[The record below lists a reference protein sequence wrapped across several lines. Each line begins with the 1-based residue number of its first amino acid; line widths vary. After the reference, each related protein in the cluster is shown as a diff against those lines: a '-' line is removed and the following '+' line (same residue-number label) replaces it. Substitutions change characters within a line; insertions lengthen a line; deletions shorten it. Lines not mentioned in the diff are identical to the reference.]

1 MKVCTTVIITV
12 LGASVA
18 FGDQLTDDFN
28 RADTTY
34 STNGAMIGMGWNT
47 SEPDVTG
54 EVWRVSSNEV
64 QCDII
69 GATDPA
75 ILYNAAVPLD
85 SEFTCSADVK
95 LQGAYG
101 GIVFN
106 YQNATNYYVAR
117 IRGWGGLYQIL
128 RVVNG
133 ETHTVLSETT
143 APEDAFSGTN
153 YYTLAVTSDNAYNF
167 TLEITK
173 RGESLVLNPVT
184 NATDAAAAFAGGYAG
199 LYCGSNSGSPD
210 TRFDNFNVQTAIQSS
225 TQVVDYFF
233 RADTAYSTNGT
244 LIGADW
250 HTSEP
255 GEAGEQWRIQ
265 SNQLEC
271 DVTGATDPAILYN
284 TAVALDTNFTYSADV
299 KLHGAYGGIVF
310 HYQDANNYYAARIR
324 SYGGVYQIL
333 RVVDGGVH
341 TIINQ
346 SNPTESFVGNQYY
359 TFTVTSDNAYNFT
372 LEITKQGQ
380 SEVLNPVTNATD
392 AASAFTG
399 GYAGMYC
406 GSNTASPDT
415 RFDNF
420 NLAVM
425 GAGPTGYDAWAAGW
439 GVDIGAEGDDYDEDG
454 LANLYEYGLGGN
466 PINPLDQGTSPE
478 FGVAN
483 IGGINWFGYV
493 HPQLSDPDS
502 GLDYHLE
509 LTDDL
514 AGGAWT
520 NAGYTVTGTN
530 VTGSTL
536 DLVTNVTDT
545 VAGSKFIRLVIES
558 L

>member
-1 MKVCTTVIITV
+1 MKVCTAIIITV

-28 RADTTY
+28 RADTAY
-34 STNGAMIGMGWNT
+34 STNGSMIGMGWNT

-128 RVVNG
+128 RVEDGGV
-133 ETHTVLSETT
+133 HVVLSEAT
-143 APEDAFSGTN
+143 APENAFTGTE
-153 YYTLAVTSDNAYNF
+153 YYTITVSSDNASNF
-167 TLEITK
+167 TLEIA
-173 RGESLVLNPVT
+173 RQGETEVLNPVT
-184 NATDAAAAFAGGYAG
+184 NATDLAAAFAGGYAG
-199 LYCGSNSGSPD
+199 FYCGSNSGSPD
-210 TRFDNFNVQTAIQSS
+210 TRFDNFKVETAIQSS

-233 RADTAYSTNGT
+233 RADTAYSTNGAM
-244 LIGADW
+244 IGADW
-250 HTSEP
+250 NTSEP
-255 GEAGEQWRIQ
+255 GEAGEQWRVQ

-271 DVTGATDPAILYN
+271 DITGATDPAILYN
-284 TAVALDTNFTYSADV
+284 TAAVLDTNFTYSADV
-299 KLHGAYGGIVF
+299 KLQGAYGGIVF

-341 TIINQ
+341 TVLNK
-346 SNPTESFVGNQYY
+346 SDGDFGGNQFY

-372 LEITKQGQ
+372 LEITKQGE

-392 AASAFTG
+392 AGAAFTG
-399 GYAGMYC
+399 GYAGLYC
-406 GSNTASPDT
+406 GSNNGSPDT

-420 NLAVM
+420 NLSVM
-425 GAGPTGYDAWAAGW
+425 GAGPSGYDAWAAKW
-439 GVDIGAEGDDYDEDG
+439 GIDIGAKGDDYDGDG
-454 LANLYEYGLGGN
+454 LSNLYEYGLGGN
-466 PINPLDQGTSPE
+466 PTNPLDQGTAPE
-478 FGVAN
+478 FSIVDSSGSNV
-483 IGGINWFGYV
+483 FLYV
-493 HPQLSDPDS
+493 HPQLSDPNS

-509 LTDDL
+509 LVDDL
-514 AGGAWT
+514 TGGTWT
-520 NAGYTVTGTN
+520 NAGYAVVGTN
-530 VTGSTL
+530 ITGSTL
-536 DLVTNVTDT
+536 DFVTNAVDT
-545 VAGSKFIRLVIES
+545 VAGRKFISLVIE
-558 L
+558 

>member
-1 MKVCTTVIITV
+1 MKLCTTIIIAV
-12 LGASVA
+12 LGVSVA

-28 RADTTY
+28 RADTAY
-34 STNGAMIGMGWNT
+34 STNGALIGLGWNT
-47 SEPDVTG
+47 SEPGVAG
-54 EVWRVSSNEV
+54 EQWRVGSNEL
-64 QCDII
+64 QCDIT

-75 ILYNAAVPLD
+75 ILYNSAVPLD

-101 GIVFN
+101 GIVFH
-106 YQNATNYYVAR
+106 YQNASNYYAAR

-128 RVVNG
+128 RIVDG
-133 ETHTVLSETT
+133 GTHVILSETT
-143 APEDAFSGTN
+143 APENAFSGTN
-153 YYTLAVTSDNAYNF
+153 YYTFAVTSDNAANF

-173 RGESLVLNPVT
+173 RGESEVLNPVT
-184 NATDAAAAFAGGYAG
+184 NATDLATAFAGGYAG

-210 TRFDNFNVQTAIQSS
+210 TRFDNFSVQTTIKSS

-233 RADTAYSTNGT
+233 RADTAYSTNGMM
-244 LIGADW
+244 IGADW
-250 HTSEP
+250 NTSEP
-255 GEAGEQWRIQ
+255 EVAGEQWRVQ

-271 DVTGATDPAILYN
+271 DITGATDPAILYN
-284 TAVALDTNFTYSADV
+284 TAVALDTNFTYSVDV

-310 HYQDANNYYAARIR
+310 HYQDKDNYYAARIR

-333 RVVDGGVH
+333 RVVDGGTH
-341 TIINQ
+341 TVINK
-346 SNPTESFVGNQYY
+346 SDGTFAGNKYY
-359 TFTVTSDNAYNFT
+359 SFTVTSDNAHNFT
-372 LEITKQGQ
+372 LEITEQGE
-380 SEVLNPVTNATD
+380 STVLNPTTAATD
-392 AASAFTG
+392 AGAAFTG

-406 GSNTASPDT
+406 GSNSGTPDT

-420 NLAVM
+420 NLVVM
-425 GAGPTGYDAWAAGW
+425 GSGPSGYTAWAAGW

-454 LANLYEYGLGGN
+454 LSNIYEYGLGGN

-478 FGVAN
+478 FGIAN
-483 IGGINWFGYV
+483 IGGTNWFGYV

-514 AGGAWT
+514 AGGVWN
-520 NAGYTVTGTN
+520 NAGYAVTGTN
-530 VTGSTL
+530 TTGSAL
-536 DLVTNVTDT
+536 DFVTNVTDT
-545 VAGSKFIRLVIES
+545 VDGSKFIRLVIES